1 MKKWVP
7 AYWRQ
12 QSLLRRL
19 RDPLHWGME
28 ESVKTLAQE
37 LLSSFFFFFPLQM
50 KTTKDENPLQ
60 HEKERIKTF

>member
-7 AYWRQ
+7 AYWQQ

-19 RDPLHWGME
+19 RDSLHWGME
-28 ESVKTLAQE
+28 ESVKILAQE
-37 LLSSFFFFFPLQM
+37 LLSFFFFLQM

-60 HEKERIKTF
+60 HEKERIKAF